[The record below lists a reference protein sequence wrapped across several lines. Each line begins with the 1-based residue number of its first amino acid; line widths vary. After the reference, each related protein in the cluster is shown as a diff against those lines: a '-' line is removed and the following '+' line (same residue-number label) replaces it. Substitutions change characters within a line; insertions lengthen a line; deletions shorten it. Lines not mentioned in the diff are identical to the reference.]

1 MPKEEFNI
9 EITSTGEV
17 KVTFKDIAGAH
28 VVEYVELLT
37 QMIGKL
43 KEDEVKLRANRYDPD
58 PKVGIVS
65 PDHTKLNQKKKH

>member
-17 KVTFKDIAGAH
+17 KVTFKDVAGAH
-28 VVEYVELLT
+28 VMEYVELLT
-37 QMIGKL
+37 QMVGKL
-43 KEDEVKLRANRYDPD
+43 QEDEIKLRANRYNPD

-65 PDHTKLNQKKKH
+65 TDLINRKEDRR

>member
-9 EITSTGEV
+9 EITSNGEV
-17 KVTFKDIAGAH
+17 KVTFKDVAGVH

-37 QMIGKL
+37 QMVGKL
-43 KEDEVKLRANRYDPD
+43 KEDEIKLRANRYDPN

-65 PDHTKLNQKKKH
+65 PDITKRRGSP

>member
-17 KVTFKDIAGAH
+17 KVTFKDVAGAH

-43 KEDEVKLRANRYDPD
+43 QEDEIKLRAGRYDPN

-65 PDHTKLNQKKKH
+65 PEKTKQRR